1 MTKQPLRP
9 LRFWMTGC
17 VAVVSLA
24 VGGPRAAWAEERGL
38 FGPGAGRGAWQ
49 ASRFGLAETVHR
61 LEACAERHGLVV
73 LVRWTPNDSVA
84 AQELP
89 AARSDRGGRSDG
101 AVLVF
106 ESLTGAGTPVVMHGD
121 ETAPDLPLSLCVRSR
136 ADGRAEVLLPA
147 GPSNYGDELPP
158 QVARELTELPALVA
172 DALA

>member
-1 MTKQPLRP
+1 MIKAPLRP

-24 VGGPRAAWAEERGL
+24 IGGPRTSWAEERGL
-38 FGPGAGRGAWQ
+38 AGAGRGAWQ

-73 LVRWTPNDSVA
+73 LVRWTPNDMAA

-89 AARSDRGGRSDG
+89 AARDDIAAVDDG
-101 AVLVF
+101 ALLVF
-106 ESLTGAGTPVVMHGD
+106 ESLTGAGTPVVLRGD
-121 ETAPDLPLSLCVRSR
+121 EHAPDLPLSLCVRSR
-136 ADGRAEVLLPA
+136 PDGCAEVLLPA
-147 GPSNYGDELPP
+147 GPASYGDELPP
-158 QVARELTELPALVA
+158 EVARELTELPALVA